1 MSPSRAAKQPKTGT
15 SVLSLWLASVAVL
28 ALCLLSLAQHTE
40 AASCTDDVTL
50 DSQVAINNFASD
62 YAGCSSLGSLR
73 VQEAVDGDIQSLEGL
88 SQLTSVDGALQIFNN
103 ARLLTVD
110 GLENITSVGA
120 QLDLFN
126 NARLNSINGL
136 RSVTQVGGFL
146 DISYSS
152 YLPNVDALTKVASVG
167 TRLRLFHLYGLHD
180 CKGIAPFI
188 SSLPDNLAARVEK
201 VKVGIE
207 GQVPRNGSGANSIAA
222 CLNSYQDHT
231 DGLALSGSKPNIIVF
246 IMDDVGLDQLSTFDY
261 GGTVPPVTPSLDQ
274 IANAGARFTNV
285 WAMPEC
291 SPSRIA
297 LFTGQLPV
305 MSGTTGALGPSD
317 LANSQLNP
325 YQDTLVDHLGR
336 AGYTSAMVGKWHM
349 GGPENNEAEKTTPIE
364 AGFDYYYGN
373 VHGFLRSIDT
383 TAGGVAA
390 KGTYSCGFVPSTA
403 SDATHGADTG
413 ACYTASGSC
422 TVISTPAIAEPGR
435 TCMEQGGIFE
445 PGATSCAS
453 SPPATLDFELENA
466 YYVGK
471 LEKMSKPAIAGAPV
485 QIEEF
490 TTREYRTSVE
500 SNEAIRWLNA
510 RSADEPYFLA
520 VSYSAAHTP
529 LQQIPQVF
537 GTGDIGVST
546 SSSLDCADSVDQ
558 RALQKAIISFMS
570 EEIGRVLI
578 ESGLMAKTGAGGSLE
593 LTAKG
598 SNTLI
603 VILGDN
609 GTLGYSVN
617 APFDPTRA
625 KGQVYQTGVQ
635 VPLLIAGAGV
645 GDTGLARHGLASIID
660 IYGAISDAAGLDLLS
675 DSSPFAPVSLAGNM
689 AHALTANQRSQM
701 AVNVAP
707 NIQPNDVFNP
717 PCALGTA
724 CSVTP
729 INKGVCEDNN
739 GVWYGPGATGLTAA
753 GSPIP
758 SAGFTACWAANQ
770 FLFGL
775 NEPLLNVLPTG
786 QSAAATETYK
796 YVVTSWV
803 DYDPQSDGPKTT
815 EIEELFLIKD
825 ADGDPLIDRESLN
838 LLAAPSL
845 TEEASLALE
854 VLKGDLLQYQA
865 LGEWAAEDGNR
876 DGIVDER
883 DLELAQSVATN
894 WGLSSFYDVNRDGLT
909 NAEDIEAIARAI
921 AGTLGIPVPVLP
933 VFALLALAFFLSL
946 MVRGRLA
953 RS

>member
-1 MSPSRAAKQPKTGT
+1 MNTTSTAEKIKLLAPGLYLWAAL
-15 SVLSLWLASVAVL
+15 V
-28 ALCLLSLAQHTE
+28 ALCLLLVTQYTA
-40 AASCTDDVTL
+40 AASCSDDVTL
-50 DSQVAINNFASD
+50 DSQAAINSFAND
-62 YAGCSSLGSLR
+62 YVGCTSLGSLR
-73 VQEAVDGDIQSLEGL
+73 IEEAVVGDIQSLSGL
-88 SQLTSVDGALQIFNN
+88 SQLTSVDGALKIFNN
-103 ARLLTVD
+103 ARLLAVD
-110 GLENITSVGA
+110 GLEQITSVGA
-120 QLDLFN
+120 QLDLYN
-126 NARLNSINGL
+126 NARLNSISGL
-136 RSVTQVGGFL
+136 RSVSQVGGFL
-146 DISYSS
+146 DISFSS
-152 YLPNVDALTKVASVG
+152 YLPNVDALTNVTSVG
-167 TRLRLFHLYGLHD
+167 THLRLFHLYGLHD
-180 CKGIAPFI
+180 CKGVAPLI
-188 SSLPDNLAARVEK
+188 TSLPNSLVTRTEK
-201 VKVGIE
+201 IKVGLE
-207 GQVPRNGSGANSIAA
+207 GQLPRNGSGANSIAA
-222 CLNSYQDHT
+222 CLNSYQDHKN
-231 DGLALSGSKPNIIVF
+231 GLALSGSKPNIVMF

-261 GGTVPPVTPSLDQ
+261 GGAAPPLTPSLDQ

-325 YQDTLVDHLGR
+325 YQDTLINHLGR

-349 GGPENNEAEKTTPIE
+349 GGPENNQAEQTTPIE

-390 KGTYSCGFVPSTA
+390 KGTYSCGFVPSVA
-403 SDATHGADTG
+403 SDSTHGADTG
-413 ACYTASGSC
+413 ACYKADGSC
-422 TVISTPAIAEPGR
+422 SVISAPAATEPGR
-435 TCMEQGGIFE
+435 TCMEQGGLLD
-445 PGATSCAS
+445 PGTTSCSS
-453 SPPATLDFELENA
+453 SPPNTLDFELENA

-471 LEKMSKPAIAGAPV
+471 LEKMSKSSSSGAPIQV
-485 QIEEF
+485 DEF
-490 TTREYRTSVE
+490 TAREYRTSVE

-510 RSADEPYFLA
+510 QSANEPYFLA

-537 GTGDIGVST
+537 GTAGIGVT
-546 SSSLDCADSVDQ
+546 TDSSLDCTDSTDQ
-558 RALQKAIISFMS
+558 RALQKAIISFLS
-570 EEIGRVLI
+570 EEIGRVLT
-578 ESGLMAKTGAGGSLE
+578 ESGLMARTGAGGSLE

-598 SNTLI
+598 ANTLI

-635 VPLLIAGAGV
+635 VPLLIAGVGV
-645 GDTGLARHGLASIID
+645 GDTGFPRHGLTSIID
-660 IYGAISDAAGLDLLS
+660 IYGAISDAAGLNLIS
-675 DSSPFAPVSLAGNM
+675 GSSPFGPVSLAGNM

-707 NIQPNDVFNP
+707 NIQPNDIFNP

-758 SAGFTACWAANQ
+758 SSGFTACWATNQ
-770 FLFGL
+770 FLHEL

-796 YVVTSWV
+796 YVLTSWA
-803 DYDPQSDGPKTT
+803 DYDPQGDGPKTT

-825 ADGDPLIDRESLN
+825 ADGDPLIDLESLN

-845 TEEASLALE
+845 TDDAGLALE
-854 VLKGDLLQYQA
+854 VLKGKLQQYQA
-865 LGEWAAEDGNR
+865 LGDWAAEDGNR

-883 DLELAQSVATN
+883 DLELAQNVATS
-894 WGLSSFYDVNRDGLT
+894 WGLSSFYDVNQDGLT
-909 NAEDIEAIARAI
+909 NGEDIKVIAQAIAAK
-921 AGTLGIPVPVLP
+921 LGVPVPALP
-933 VFALLALAFFLSL
+933 VFSLLLLAIFLWL
-946 MVRGRLA
+946 MAHRRLTRLA
-953 RS
+953 